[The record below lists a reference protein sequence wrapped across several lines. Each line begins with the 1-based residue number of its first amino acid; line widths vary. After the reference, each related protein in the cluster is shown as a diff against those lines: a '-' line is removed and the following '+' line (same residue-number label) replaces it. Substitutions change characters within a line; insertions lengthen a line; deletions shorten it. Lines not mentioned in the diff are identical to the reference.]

1 LKGNSTKAEIITIG
15 DELLFGHVVDTNAAY
30 ISETI
35 TAAGARVVWRTT
47 VGDNVDLIIEAMARA
62 MQRCELVVTTG
73 GLGPTND
80 DLTKKAICKYFKRP
94 LVFHDEI
101 LEKIEERFK
110 ARGIAMP
117 AINQNQALQP
127 QGAEFIENEIGSA
140 VGIAIE
146 EGGHLFVSLPGI
158 PDEMKMMTSGW
169 IADRVRTLAGSLLT
183 IHRKIKVVG
192 LFESAL
198 FEKIADLVENRGGT
212 QPEDKISIAFLPSL
226 RGIEI
231 RLTVT
236 TRNESDGRNQI
247 AQLEKKIAD
256 RVGAYIFGYDDD
268 TLPAA
273 VGRLLRQSGATLSVA
288 ESCTGGLLGKLITDT
303 PGSSE
308 FFVGGV
314 IAYSNELK
322 NRLLGVPREIIS
334 SYGAVSEQCAQAMA
348 YGVRRVTGA
357 TIGLSITG
365 IAGPDGGTPE
375 KPVGL
380 IYIGLS
386 NAEKTIV
393 AENRYGAGRARNR
406 ERSVTEALNMIR
418 KNLLGID

>member
-1 LKGNSTKAEIITIG
+1 MKGNSTKAEIITIG

>member
-1 LKGNSTKAEIITIG
+1 
-15 DELLFGHVVDTNAAY
+15 VVDTNAAY